1 MPLSTRAA
9 LAFLCGLALLVAL
22 ATLGDW
28 LVRTTG
34 ASVPGSVVG
43 MLLLTILLETRLLPI
58 TLVRSAAELLVRH
71 LALLYVP
78 AGVAL
83 LVYWSAVRGELLAIV
98 AAALAS
104 LVAVLIVVGPIV
116 QRLERSE

>member
-1 MPLSTRAA
+1 MALNAA
-9 LAFLCGLALLVAL
+9 G
-22 ATLGDW
+22 GW
-28 LVRTTG
+28 LVQVTHLP
-34 ASVPGSVVG
+34 VPGSVVG
-43 MLLLTILLETRLLPI
+43 LIVLAAMIETRVLPI
-58 TLVRSAAELLVRH
+58 EAVRAAAELLVRH

-83 LVYWSAVRGELLAIV
+83 LAYWGAVRHEILAIS

-104 LVAVLIVVGPIV
+104 LIAVLLVVAHVV